1 MSAKLIR
8 LDKLITDRK
17 LAPSRTAAQLLIEEG
32 RVKVDGAVAKKPASM
47 VSAAAAII
55 VDAPEKEWVSRGAY
69 KLLRAFERFPID
81 ARGKRCVDVGASTG
95 GFTDVLLANGAA
107 LVYAVDVGYGQL
119 AWKLRSDPR
128 VRVMERTN
136 ARNLT
141 LEMIDGEKADVI
153 VSDASFISLTLLFGA
168 MEGMLADDGVMAVL
182 VKPQFEAGRERVG
195 KGVITDPKLHEDI
208 LNEVAD
214 FIDEHTGLAL
224 EAADYSPIRG
234 PEGNIE
240 FLFFLKHKAASRGS
254 ARPDFRRIV
263 EEAHAHAAQHPNR
276 RSNANDEGH
285 EKDRTAL

>member
-81 ARGKRCVDVGASTG
+81 AHGKRCVDVGASTG

-119 AWKLRSDPR
+119 AWKLRNDPR

-141 LEMIDGEKADVI
+141 LDMIDGEKADVI

-168 MEGMLADDGVMAVL
+168 MENLLADDGVMAVL
-182 VKPQFEAGRERVG
+182 VKPQFEAGARARRQRR
-195 KGVITDPKLHEDI
+195 H
-208 LNEVAD
+208 N
-214 FIDEHTGLAL
+214 
-224 EAADYSPIRG
+224 G
-234 PEGNIE
+234 PE
-240 FLFFLKHKAASRGS
+240 ASRGYTQRGRGLHRRAHG
-254 ARPDFRRIV
+254 ARPRSGGLFSDTRPRGQYRVPVFPEAQSRLARRRAPGLPQNSRRGARARGAASEP
-263 EEAHAHAAQHPNR
+263 EEQR
-276 RSNANDEGH
+276 
-285 EKDRTAL
+285 K

>member
-32 RVKVDGAVAKKPASM
+32 RVKVDGVPAKKPASM
-47 VSAAAAII
+47 VSAAAAIV

-69 KLLRAFERFPID
+69 KLLRAFERFPLD
-81 ARGKRCVDVGASTG
+81 AHGKRCVDVGASTG

-119 AWKLRSDPR
+119 AWKLRNDSR

-136 ARNLT
+136 ARSLT
-141 LEMIDGEKADVI
+141 LNMIDGEKADVI

-168 MEGMLADDGVMAVL
+168 MENLLADDGVMAVL

-214 FIDEHTGLAL
+214 FIDEHTGLAI

-240 FLFFLKHKAASRGS
+240 FLFFLRHQAASNGG
-254 ARPDFRRIV
+254 ARPDFHKIV
-263 EEAHAHAAQHPNR
+263 EEAHINAAQHPNR
-276 RSNANDEGH
+276 RSDANDEGH
-285 EKDRTAL
+285 AKDRTAL

>member
-1 MSAKLIR
+1 MSAKLVR

-17 LAPSRTAAQLLIEEG
+17 LAPSRTAARVLIEEG
-32 RVKVDGAVAKKPASM
+32 RVRVNGAEARKPASM
-47 VSAAAAII
+47 VGSDAGI
-55 VDAPEKEWVSRGAY
+55 VIDAPEREWVSRGAY
-69 KLLRAFERFPID
+69 KLLRALERFPID
-81 ARGKRCVDVGASTG
+81 ARGKRCVDIGASTG
-95 GFTDVLLANGAA
+95 GFTDVLLANGAS

-119 AWKLRSDPR
+119 AWKLRGDPR

-153 VSDASFISLTLLFGA
+153 VSDASFISLTLLFGV
-168 MEGMLADDGVMAVL
+168 MENLLNDDGVIAVL
-182 VKPQFEAGRERVG
+182 VKPQFEAGRGRVG

-214 FIDEHTGLAL
+214 FIDGQTGLSL
-224 EAADYSPIRG
+224 EEADYSPIRG

-240 FLFFLKHKAASRGS
+240 FLFFLRHKTAGRNAP
-254 ARPDFRRIV
+254 RPDFHKIV
-263 EEAHAHAAQHPNR
+263 EEAHLRAAQHPNR

-285 EKDRTAL
+285 D

>member
-47 VSAAAAII
+47 VNAAAAII

-141 LEMIDGEKADVI
+141 LDMIDGEKADVI

-168 MEGMLADDGVMAVL
+168 MEGLLADDGVMAVL

-214 FIDEHTGLAL
+214 FIDEHTVLAL

-240 FLFFLKHKAASRGS
+240 FLFFLKHKAASHGLPRARTS
-254 ARPDFRRIV
+254 A
-263 EEAHAHAAQHPNR
+263 E
-276 RSNANDEGH
+276 
-285 EKDRTAL
+285 

>member
-55 VDAPEKEWVSRGAY
+55 VDAPEREWVSRGAY

-81 ARGKRCVDVGASTG
+81 ARGKTLRRRRGLDGRLHGRASR
-95 GFTDVLLANGAA
+95 NGAA

-141 LEMIDGEKADVI
+141 LDMIDGEKADVI
-153 VSDASFISLTLLFGA
+153 VSDGLVYI
-168 MEGMLADDGVMAVL
+168 AD
-182 VKPQFEAGRERVG
+182 
-195 KGVITDPKLHEDI
+195 
-208 LNEVAD
+208 AD
-214 FIDEHTGLAL
+214 
-224 EAADYSPIRG
+224 S
-234 PEGNIE
+234 
-240 FLFFLKHKAASRGS
+240 S
-254 ARPDFRRIV
+254 ARWK
-263 EEAHAHAAQHPNR
+263 AC
-276 RSNANDEGH
+276 S
-285 EKDRTAL
+285 RTTASWRCS

>member
-107 LVYAVDVGYGQL
+107 IVYAVDVGYGQL
-119 AWKLRSDPR
+119 AWKLRNDPR

-141 LEMIDGEKADVI
+141 LDMIDGEKADIV

-168 MEGMLADDGVMAVL
+168 MENLLADDGVMAVL

-214 FIDEHTGLAL
+214 FIDERTELAL
-224 EAADYSPIRG
+224 ARPRSGGLLADTRPRGQHRVPVFPEAQ
-234 PEGNIE
+234 
-240 FLFFLKHKAASRGS
+240 SRLARRRAPGLPQNRRRS
-254 ARPDFRRIV
+254 ARARGAAPEP
-263 EEAHAHAAQHPNR
+263 EEQR
-276 RSNANDEGH
+276 
-285 EKDRTAL
+285 K